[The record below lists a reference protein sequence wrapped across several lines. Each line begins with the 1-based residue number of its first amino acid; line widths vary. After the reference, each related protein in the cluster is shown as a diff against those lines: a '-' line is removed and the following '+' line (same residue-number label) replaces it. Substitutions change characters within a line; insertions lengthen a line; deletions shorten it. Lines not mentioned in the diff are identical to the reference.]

1 MRIMIADDEF
11 LVRSSLKSILGEFD
25 TVIDSVDEAT
35 NGSEMASI
43 VGQYQPDIAFVDICM
58 PGLNG
63 LEAIRSVQAS
73 SPQTKWFILTGF
85 PEFDYAQE
93 AIRLGVS
100 GYLLKPASPE
110 ELKKVVDDC
119 VEEGKKQ
126 RMARNKQFESEL
138 MSLFYGLNSA
148 EFEGPQSFVPRG
160 NFIGS
165 IIHFDSFLP
174 EKERAERQ
182 FAFCRSVQLIV
193 NENLDHYNRF
203 ALIVLPNGDLATIGA
218 WDPNQSCQ
226 TQKHIQKYFKSLEN
240 EARNASTA
248 MLTITITMTRE
259 CSSFQELQDQLDLLH
274 EFGALRALTGIG
286 KRLDIEALRQWSA
299 IQAFREISS
308 HVKSLCRSY
317 RDKNH
322 LNYTKAIQRLKN
334 ACEGDDFKGEDR
346 LKKSLSDFL
355 NRSIGCQLAADHGM
369 KDWVRELAQHYEFLP
384 AETVK
389 EDVRHTDI
397 IEQVIAFTDN
407 NYMYNIGIGQ
417 IAEQLKITPNYLTTL
432 FHRKTGIK
440 FTAFLKQIR
449 LQRARELL
457 TNPAIQVQQVAEQV
471 GYSSTRHFA
480 RLFSE
485 YYGCLPS
492 EFRDGFKDPGNRQLH
507 PAIPLMNISQ

>member
-11 LVRSSLKSILGEFD
+11 LVRSSLKSILGDFD

-35 NGSEMASI
+35 NGNEMAGM
-43 VGQYQPDIAFVDICM
+43 VRQYQPDIAFVDICM

-110 ELKKVVDDC
+110 ELKKVIDDC

-126 RMARNKQFESEL
+126 RITRNKQFEVDL
-138 MSLFYGLNSA
+138 MSLFHGLNSA
-148 EFEGPQSFVPRG
+148 EFEGPQSFVSRG

-182 FAFCRSVQLIV
+182 FAFCSTVQLII

-203 ALIVLPNGDLATIGA
+203 ALIVLPNGDLATVAA
-218 WDPNQSCQ
+218 WDPGQSCQ

-248 MLTITITMTRE
+248 GLTITITMTRE
-259 CSSFQELQDQLDLLH
+259 CSSFQVLQHQLDLLH
-274 EFGALRALTGIG
+274 EFGGLRALAGIG

-308 HVKSLCRSY
+308 HVHSLCRSY
-317 RDKNH
+317 RDKNQ
-322 LNYTKAIQRLKN
+322 LNYTKAVQRLKN
-334 ACEGDDFKGEDR
+334 ICEGDDFKREDR
-346 LKKSLSDFL
+346 LKKSVTDFL
-355 NRSIGCQLAADHGM
+355 NQSIGCQLAADQGI
-369 KDWVRELAQHYEFLP
+369 KDWTRDLAQHYELLP
-384 AETVK
+384 AETIK
-389 EDVRHTDI
+389 EDVRHADI
-397 IEQVIAFTDN
+397 VEQVVAFTDN

-440 FTAFLKQIR
+440 FTAFLKQLR
-449 LQRARELL
+449 MQRAKELL

-471 GYSSTRHFA
+471 GYTSTRHFA

-485 YYGCLPS
+485 HYGCLPS
-492 EFRDGFKDPGNRQLH
+492 EFRDGFKHNGNGQVH
-507 PAIPLMNISQ
+507 PIIPILNIS

>member
-1 MRIMIADDEF
+1 MSNM
-11 LVRSSLKSILGEFD
+11 VR
-25 TVIDSVDEAT
+25 
-35 NGSEMASI
+35 
-43 VGQYQPDIAFVDICM
+43 QYQPDIAFIDICM

-85 PEFDYAQE
+85 PEFDYAHE

-126 RMARNKQFESEL
+126 RITQNKKFELEL

-148 EFEGPQSFVPRG
+148 EFQGPENFVPGG

-165 IIHFDSFLP
+165 IIHFDSFLS

-182 FAFCRSVQLIV
+182 SAFCSAVQLII
-193 NENLDHYNRF
+193 NENLDNYNRI

-218 WDPNQSCQ
+218 WDPRQSCRA
-226 TQKHIQKYFKSLEN
+226 QKQIQKYFRSLEN
-240 EARNASTA
+240 EACNASTA
-248 MLTITITMTRE
+248 VLTITITMTKE
-259 CSSFQELQDQLDLLH
+259 CSSFQQLQDQLDLLH
-274 EFGALRALTGIG
+274 EFGKLRVLAGIG
-286 KRLDIEALRQWSA
+286 KRLDFEALRQWSA
-299 IQAFREISS
+299 IQAFKEISS
-308 HVKSLCRSY
+308 HVQSLCRSY
-317 RDKNH
+317 RDKNR
-322 LNYTKAIQRLKN
+322 LNFTKALHSLKN
-334 ACEGDDFKGEDR
+334 ICEGDDFKHEDR
-346 LKKSLSDFL
+346 LKKSVTDFL
-355 NRSIGCQLAADHGM
+355 NRSIGCQLAADQGI
-369 KDWVRELAQHYEFLP
+369 KDWTRVLAQHYELLR
-384 AETVK
+384 AETIK
-389 EDVRHTDI
+389 EDVRHADI

-407 NYMYNIGIGQ
+407 NYMHNIGIGQ

-449 LQRARELL
+449 MQRAKELL
-457 TNPAIQVQQVAEQV
+457 TNPSIQVQQVAEQV
-471 GYSSTRHFA
+471 GYFSTRHFA

-485 YYGCLPS
+485 HYGCLPS
-492 EFRDGFKDPGNRQLH
+492 EFRDGFKDIGSGQFH
-507 PAIPLMNISQ
+507 SVIPILDVSS